1 MSKMGNFIVA
11 IEEALFDGATAEEVA
26 AEFGVPVAMI
36 EQHIAELEENYIEP
50 DIDTYTEYQDL
61 YGGDDQFE
69 TCNFVEDF

>member
-11 IEEALFDGATAEEVA
+11 IEEALFDGATAEEGA